1 MPISEVSVSET
12 TLFTNREAVEEAT
25 SQVVQN
31 STPSPV
37 MALNQ
42 LITATWISQAI
53 YVTASL
59 GIADLL
65 KDGARSVEDLAQ
77 ASGAKPIPLYRF
89 LRALAS
95 VGVFTEVT
103 PYHFGLTEMAYYL
116 RSDVPNSLRYI
127 SMMLSD
133 QWHWNAWGDV
143 MHVVKTGQPA
153 MQHLYQID
161 NTFEF
166 LSKNAESGDIFNT
179 AMVGW
184 AETVHTAC
192 VDAYD
197 FSGIQTIVDIAGG
210 YGTLIA
216 AILNAN
222 PSMQGILFDQP
233 HVVAKANDL
242 LESRGVSDR
251 CKTLGGNFF
260 ESVPSGG
267 DTYIMSHI
275 VHDWGDHECI
285 QFLRNIRQVIPAHGK
300 LLIVDQVVPSGNT
313 PHFSKLMDIC
323 MMIMYVAGKERT
335 EEEFRNLF
343 EAAGFRLVRILPTSS
358 PMSILECVPV

>member
-1 MPISEVSVSET
+1 MPIRELNTTEVTLSATTEET
-12 TLFTNREAVEEAT
+12 LKTQAGQETEV
-25 SQVVQN
+25 
-31 STPSPV
+31 SPV

-42 LITATWISQAI
+42 LITSTWISQAI
-53 YVTASL
+53 YVAASL

-65 KDGARSVEDLAQ
+65 KDGARSIEDLAQ
-77 ASGAKPIPLYRF
+77 ASDTQPVPLYRF

-116 RSDVPNSLRYI
+116 QSDVPNSLRYI

-153 MQHLYQID
+153 MQHLYQVN

-166 LSKNAESGDIFNT
+166 LSKNAESGDVFNT

-192 VDAYD
+192 IEAYD
-197 FSGIQTIVDIAGG
+197 FSGIETIVDIAGG
-210 YGTLIA
+210 YGTLIS
-216 AILNAN
+216 AILNAH
-222 PSMQGILFDQP
+222 PDMRGILFDQP
-233 HVVAKANDL
+233 HVVAKADDL
-242 LESRGVSDR
+242 LTSRGVRDR
-251 CKTLGGNFF
+251 CETVGGNFF
-260 ESVPSGG
+260 EAVPSSG
-267 DTYIMSHI
+267 DAYIMSHI
-275 VHDWGDHECI
+275 LHDWGDHECI
-285 QFLRNIRQVIPAHGK
+285 RFLQNIRQAMPAHGK
-300 LLIVDQVVPSGNT
+300 LLVVDQVVPTGDT

-335 EEEFRNLF
+335 EAEFQALF
-343 EAAGFRLVRILPTSS
+343 QAAGFQLLRILPTRS
-358 PMSILECVPV
+358 PMSILECIAA